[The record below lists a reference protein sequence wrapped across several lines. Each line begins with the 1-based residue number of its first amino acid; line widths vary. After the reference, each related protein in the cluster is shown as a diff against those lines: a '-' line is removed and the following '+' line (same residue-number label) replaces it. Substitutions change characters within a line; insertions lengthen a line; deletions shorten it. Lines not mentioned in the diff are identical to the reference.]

1 MSSPRF
7 DVTSLGETMLRL
19 SVPNGRRLETTT
31 QLDLEY
37 GGTESNCLT
46 SLARIGRRVGWL
58 SRVPDNPLGRGLL
71 RQLRADGIDLD
82 AVVLRPGERMGIY
95 YVEFAS
101 APRAIQVTYDR
112 ADSAASRLTVTD
124 VDWGYVL
131 DTRVLHLTGITPG
144 LSASCLAVTREAIAR
159 ARAAGVRVSF
169 DVNFRGRVWTAE
181 AAGAALRPLI
191 AEVDLLMCKGSDA
204 TALFG
209 CSGGPREL
217 MSQLKALTRAEAVVS
232 TFGAD
237 GAALLSGDGFAHRP
251 ALPVQIVDRIGS
263 GDAFAAGVID
273 GWLDGDLPDGLRRG
287 VGLAAIALSQHG
299 DRVMTSRAE
308 LVAVLAQ
315 QGALVQ
321 R

>member
-1 MSSPRF
+1 
-7 DVTSLGETMLRL
+7 MLRL

-31 QLDLEY
+31 RLDLEY

-71 RQLRADGIDLD
+71 RALRADGIDTQ
-82 AVVLRPGERMGIY
+82 AVVLKPGERMGIY
-95 YVEFAS
+95 YVEFAT

-112 ADSAASRLTVTD
+112 ADSAASRLTSAD
-124 VDWGYVL
+124 VDWDYVL
-131 DTRVLHLTGITPG
+131 DTRVLHLTGITPA
-144 LSASCLAVTREAIAR
+144 LSESCLELTGEAIAR
-159 ARAAGVRVSF
+159 ARARGVRVSF
-169 DVNFRGRVWTAE
+169 DVNHRGRLWDAAT
-181 AAGAALRPLI
+181 AGAALRPII
-191 AEVDLLMCKGSDA
+191 ADVDLLLCKGSDA

-209 CSGGPREL
+209 CAGEPREL
-217 MSQLKALTRAEAVVS
+217 MSQLKSLTRAEAVVS

-237 GAALLSGDGFAHRP
+237 GAALLTGDGFVGRP

-273 GWLDGDLPDGLRRG
+273 GWLDGDLAEGLRRG
-287 VGLAAIALSQHG
+287 VGLAGIALSQHG

-308 LVAVLAQ
+308 LNAVLAQ